1 MRTLIIGYGNFDRQ
15 DDGLAW
21 HVLKEVRKLLDMD
34 APESVPEYVDRDGD
48 TVFVFKLQLLPEDAE
63 EIARFERVCF
73 VDAHTGAVPEP
84 VHVEQLLATW
94 QHSPLTHH
102 LTPNSLLSMIQAVYG
117 KSLAAILVSVRGY
130 EFEFTNSLS
139 DRSALLVPQ
148 AANIIYNWIREAHS
162 SN

>member
-1 MRTLIIGYGNFDRQ
+1 LRTLIIGYGNFDRQ

-34 APESVPEYVDRDGD
+34 APESVPEYFDRDGD

-73 VDAHTGAVPEP
+73 IDAHTGAVPEP
-84 VHVEQLLATW
+84 VHVEQLLSAW

-117 KSLAAILVSVRGY
+117 KSLPAILVSVRGY

-139 DRSALLVPQ
+139 GRSALLVPQ
-148 AANIIYNWIREAHS
+148 AANIIYNWIREAQS

>member
-21 HVLKEVRKLLDMD
+21 HVLKEVRKLLDGD
-34 APESVPEYVDRDGD
+34 APESVPEYFDRDGD

-73 VDAHTGAVPEP
+73 IDAHTGAVPEP
-84 VHVEQLLATW
+84 VHVEQLLSAW

-117 KSLAAILVSVRGY
+117 KSLPAILVSVRGY

-139 DRSALLVPQ
+139 GRSALLVPQ
-148 AANIIYNWIREAHS
+148 AANIIYNWIKEAHS